1 MSHRIVDTSNP
12 PENLN
17 AAESATNSTQET
29 PTPPPARKAV
39 KGGVQSVERAFVLLE
54 FMADRGGRATLS
66 ELAEMAN
73 LPMPTIYRLLR
84 TLSGQGYVRQLHDR
98 GYTLGPGLI
107 RLGDIAGRQTGDV
120 AEPQLRTLVAA
131 LGETANVAVLN
142 GDMVVYVSQ
151 VPSPHSM
158 RMFTEVGRRAHPS
171 ATGVGKAILAGLNQD
186 QVRQIV
192 ATSGMPKSTHKSL
205 SDLPSLEAE
214 LETIRAQGYAVDEE
228 EQEVGVRCFAVEIK
242 GAPLPMAVS
251 VSGPVTRVHE
261 EFAAKAVPM
270 LQAAAGEISAALQ
283 RPGQH

>member
-1 MSHRIVDTSNP
+1 MSHQIVDTSNASA
-12 PENLN
+12 LN
-17 AAESATNSTQET
+17 AADSATISTPET
-29 PTPPPARKAV
+29 TSPSPARKSS
-39 KGGVQSVERAFVLLE
+39 KGGVQSVERTFVLLE
-54 FMADRGGRATLS
+54 FMADRGGSATLS
-66 ELAEMAN
+66 ELSEMAN

-107 RLGDIAGRQTGDV
+107 RLGDIAGRKTGDI

-151 VPSPHSM
+151 VPSLHSM

-171 ATGVGKAILAGLNQD
+171 ATGVGKAILAGLDQD

-192 ATSGMPKSTHKSL
+192 ATSGMPKSTDKSL
-205 SDLPSLEAE
+205 ADLPSLEAE
-214 LETIRAQGYAVDEE
+214 LEKIRAQGYAVDEE
-228 EQEVGVRCFAVEIK
+228 EQELGVRCFAVEVK

-261 EFAAKAVPM
+261 EFADKAVPM
-270 LQAAAGEISAALQ
+270 LQSAAEEISAALQ
-283 RPGQH
+283 RPNQH